1 MVIRGDGMDAFDKK
15 YVAKPDESLFLQ
27 DSILSDLPEEIVQ
40 TITPAKM
47 HLINLYLSGCFSIK
61 NIATQI
67 GVSYET
73 ARKWLLDD
81 GVQEIIRIIQGKQLK
96 LVQSDLN
103 NLRSKAVKKMEDLL
117 DSNMDNVAF
126 QAARDILDRT
136 GMKSEQKIS
145 VNKTVTTL
153 EQQMKD
159 LADFTISEEDIIDI
173 DVSDV
178 LDEVTVNAEVD

>member
-1 MVIRGDGMDAFDKK
+1 MDAFDKK
-15 YVAKPDESLFLQ
+15 YVSSADTSLIQQ
-27 DSILSDLPEEIVQ
+27 DSILSDLPEELVKS
-40 TITPAKM
+40 ITPAKM
-47 HLINLYLSGCFSIK
+47 HLINLYLSGCYSIK
-61 NIATQI
+61 NISAQI

-81 GVQEIIRIIQGKQLK
+81 AVQEIISIIQGKQLK

-178 LDEVTVNAEVD
+178 LDEVTVSAETN